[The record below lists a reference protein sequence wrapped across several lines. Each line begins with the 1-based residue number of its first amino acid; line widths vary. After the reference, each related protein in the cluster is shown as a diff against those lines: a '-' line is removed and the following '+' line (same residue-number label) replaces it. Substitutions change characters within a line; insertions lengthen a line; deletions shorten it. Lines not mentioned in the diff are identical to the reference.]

1 MKGEIKKT
9 LFDFLFYI
17 LGCVI
22 FSSAVVM
29 FISPNKISPGGI
41 TGIATALEYL
51 FNVPAGL
58 TIFILNMPILL
69 LGLKKIGKLFILRT
83 AFVTVILSLSMS
95 LAEAV
100 LPEFYIDNILASL
113 FGGIFMGLGLSLIIL
128 RGATTGG
135 VDILAKLI
143 NRKFRHL
150 TVGRLILIMDAF
162 VIAVAVITYRNVESA
177 LYSAVAM
184 YATSV
189 VMDKIL
195 YGSDAGKGVYILT
208 EKPKEVCRDIMSTL
222 GRGVTVI
229 SARGGYTG
237 DAKEMLFCVVRRHEV
252 STIYSI
258 LDIHDKGAFI
268 VISEVGEIVGE
279 GFKRMI

>member
-1 MKGEIKKT
+1 
-9 LFDFLFYI
+9 
-17 LGCVI
+17 
-22 FSSAVVM
+22 M
-29 FISPNKISPGGI
+29 FVSPNKISPGGV

-51 FNVPAGL
+51 FGLPTGL
-58 TIFILNMPILL
+58 TIFVINMPILL
-69 LGLKKIGKLFILRT
+69 LGLKKIGKFFILRT
-83 AFVTVILSLSMS
+83 AFVTVILSLSMT

-100 LPEFYIDNILASL
+100 LPQFYIDNILASA

-143 NRKFRHL
+143 NKRFRHL
-150 TVGRLILIMDAF
+150 TVGRLILILDAF
-162 VIAVAVITYRNVESA
+162 VIAVAVLAYRNVESA

-184 YATSV
+184 YATST

-195 YGSDAGKGVYILT
+195 YGGDAGKAVYIVT
-208 EKPKEVCRDIMSTL
+208 ENSKEVCADIIGKL
-222 GRGVTVI
+222 GRGVTAI
-229 SARGGYTG
+229 AARGGYTG
-237 DAKEMLFCVVRRHEV
+237 EEKEMLFCVVRRHEV

-258 LDIHDKGAFI
+258 LDTHDKNAFV

-279 GFKRMI
+279 GFKKMI